1 MGMSRL
7 EWDGHMH
14 MGVGYS
20 LWLAPCGGLC
30 VLYHIPRVCVWGGGG
45 EGCIF
50 LGVLEDVD

>member
-30 VLYHIPRVCVWGGGG
+30 VLYHIPRVCVWGGVG
-45 EGCIF
+45 EGVAYSWGC
-50 LGVLEDVD
+50 